1 MNILNIL
8 NVLNV
13 LNIFNI
19 FNIFKGTQEKVRRK
33 RYAGPA
39 YLFLRTFS
47 CVPFTLRKR
56 YAGKGTQEA
65 VPLSCVPPR
74 IPGHGAGLGQTQG
87 PHPARD
93 LGPPPPQAPGF
104 RRVPADAPCDGPS
117 NPLCPVFEPYGSWSR
132 PVHDAGR
139 RHPAPHPGP
148 SIWRSP
154 PLPGRGSV
162 RCRTRELFVSQGHG
176 SRPSAGTRV
185 PGKRRIPVFCNGPS
199 RASWVRTDGHRTGP
213 ASRVANQQVARTH
226 GGQVQS
232 ADRHPPC

>member
-1 MNILNIL
+1 MLPKRARLALWQHPNGT
-8 NVLNV
+8 
-13 LNIFNI
+13 IFGVARRPPPSSGLPQPWI
-19 FNIFKGTQEKVRRK
+19 KGGCQKEPGQYGTH
-33 RYAGPA
+33 
-39 YLFLRTFS
+39 RTGGDH
-47 CVPFTLRKR
+47 P
-56 YAGKGTQEA
+56 
-65 VPLSCVPPR
+65 

-87 PHPARD
+87 PHPARET
-93 LGPPPPQAPGF
+93 GPPPPQAPGF

-213 ASRVANQQVARTH
+213 ASRVADQQVARTH

-232 ADRHPPC
+232 ADCHPQC